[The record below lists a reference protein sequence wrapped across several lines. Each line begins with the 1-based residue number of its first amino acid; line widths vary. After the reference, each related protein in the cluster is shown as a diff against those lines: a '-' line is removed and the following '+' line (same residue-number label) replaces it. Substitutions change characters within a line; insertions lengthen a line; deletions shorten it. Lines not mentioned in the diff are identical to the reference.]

1 MLLTVVLEMSSAPR
15 SEETMAEK
23 LACSFVMYLFDWSTM
38 VCCTGMLEVWQCAC
52 VEVMMMM
59 RRKGGRTC

>member
-38 VCCTGMLEVWQCAC
+38 VCCTGMLEVW
-52 VEVMMMM
+52 
-59 RRKGGRTC
+59 